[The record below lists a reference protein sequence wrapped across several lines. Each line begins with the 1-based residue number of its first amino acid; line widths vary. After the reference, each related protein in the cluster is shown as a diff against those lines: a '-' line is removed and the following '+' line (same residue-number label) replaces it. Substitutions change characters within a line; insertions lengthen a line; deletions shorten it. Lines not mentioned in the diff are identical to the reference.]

1 MIYIGIDLGK
11 SGALAM
17 IESSPSPPQGT
28 ATASLVKHRPIIN

>member
-17 IESSPSPPQGT
+17 IESSPSPPAGNGNGIPCQ
-28 ATASLVKHRPIIN
+28 APSHY